1 MIWRK
6 DYSQLE
12 ISFLSMKRKDL
23 QKWKK
28 NMKLDL
34 CACEKEDFF
43 LIDSQ
48 QKKTNMKNAMD
59 E

>member
-1 MIWRK
+1 
-6 DYSQLE
+6 
-12 ISFLSMKRKDL
+12 MKK
-23 QKWKK
+23 KK

-34 CACEKEDFF
+34 CACEKEDFFFF